1 MSRAAG
7 GALAKVERGEAVPR
21 RGKTPFEL
29 GCALALL
36 AGAVLLRLAAI
47 VHYRF
52 DNDEPQHLHV
62 VWAWTQGLVQ
72 YRDVFDNH
80 MPLFHLL
87 NAPLL
92 WLVGAHPATLFAMR
106 AALLPVYALT
116 LYAVHVHRAR
126 ALREDGGAAG
136 PWC

>member
-7 GALAKVERGEAVPR
+7 GALAEVEPGEAVPR
-21 RGKTPFEL
+21 RGRTRFEL

-36 AGAVLLRLAAI
+36 AGAALLRLAAI
-47 VHYRF
+47 FHYRF

-62 VWAWTQGLVQ
+62 VWGWTQGLVQ

-87 NAPLL
+87 SVPLL
-92 WLVGAHPATLFAMR
+92 WLVGVHPMTLF
-106 AALLPVYALT
+106 
-116 LYAVHVHRAR
+116 
-126 ALREDGGAAG
+126 
-136 PWC
+136 